1 ARQGIPSVEASRRG
15 APRRATHARC
25 GPRRGD
31 GGGACRCRGQ
41 GLSRGTHRRFGS
53 RGRRSLQCPG
63 RALRRSPA
71 ARRGRLVVVER
82 CRSGLSRASQRTV
95 AGLPLRRS
103 ADRGGDDVKELSP
116 ADASVLELV
125 DRLIH
130 KGVVLAGE
138 ATISVAGIDL
148 IYLGLNVVLA
158 AAETIEQKIQ
168 RKAS

>member
-1 ARQGIPSVEASRRG
+1 M
-15 APRRATHARC
+15 
-25 GPRRGD
+25 
-31 GGGACRCRGQ
+31 
-41 GLSRGTHRRFGS
+41 
-53 RGRRSLQCPG
+53 
-63 RALRRSPA
+63 
-71 ARRGRLVVVER
+71 
-82 CRSGLSRASQRTV
+82 
-95 AGLPLRRS
+95 
-103 ADRGGDDVKELSP
+103 KELSP

-130 KGVVLAGE
+130 KGVVLAGQ